1 MGFRKKVLSSLDLDL
16 SEGACGICHEV
27 LKRIC
32 ENGGFTRSI
41 ELPEGCFSEVVDD
54 SGEVIGKGKD
64 ITWAPSIL
72 KAQIDAELLP
82 SDISHDL
89 SKVLTSKIDL
99 KKVSEMFGYGR
110 VVTPA
115 SIVISKIWEKGGYVE
130 IKKEGLGIKSLLYDS
145 NDKLISEAVSSFCPV
160 CAINISAAK
169 NKKIRKEI
177 QEKLKNSVNTG
188 KIKYQRKMVNIIE
201 WKKRRVFTRI
211 LEKDKQI
218 GLNWGCC
225 IAYSTVRAEMDAGL
239 GSKKLNRLFQNYCD
253 NCPLKHCWLGKP
265 ISAIGNKVLERIK
278 KINVKEI
285 VKYKNYIT
293 VDLVEDNKIIGHGVG
308 TLCSLSASANA
319 LLRSDAKIILK
330 PSPAKGFPRRE

>member
-188 KIKYQRKMVNIIE
+188 KIKYQRK
-201 WKKRRVFTRI
+201 W
-211 LEKDKQI
+211 
-218 GLNWGCC
+218 
-225 IAYSTVRAEMDAGL
+225 
-239 GSKKLNRLFQNYCD
+239 
-253 NCPLKHCWLGKP
+253 
-265 ISAIGNKVLERIK
+265 
-278 KINVKEI
+278 
-285 VKYKNYIT
+285 
-293 VDLVEDNKIIGHGVG
+293 
-308 TLCSLSASANA
+308 
-319 LLRSDAKIILK
+319 
-330 PSPAKGFPRRE
+330 